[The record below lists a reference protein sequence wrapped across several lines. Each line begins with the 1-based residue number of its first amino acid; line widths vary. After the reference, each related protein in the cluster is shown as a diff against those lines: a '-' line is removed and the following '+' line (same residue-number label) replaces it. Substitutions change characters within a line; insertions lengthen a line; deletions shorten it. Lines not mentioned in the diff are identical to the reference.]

1 MRIDRAG
8 LPFILGAFLPGLSL
22 LLLGWVSWAVPLI
35 ILTMF
40 FVFFFRDP
48 DRQIPTDAKNGNL
61 VVSPADGRIMHAGP
75 VEENNGPNGQWKQV
89 SIFLSPLDVHI
100 NRTPIGGRILD
111 VQYRAGRFLPAY
123 RRDAATE
130 NERTEIRIDHNGQIV
145 VCRQVVGLLARRV
158 VCRLSKGMEVTTGE
172 RLGVMKFGSRM
183 DVFVPHNAHLEVSA
197 GQNVRGGE
205 TVIARLEPVSS
216 LMTAQSSEV
225 NDG

>member
-8 LPFILGAFLPGLSL
+8 LPFILGAFLAGLSL
-22 LLLGWVSWAVPLI
+22 LLLGSAIWASALI
-35 ILTMF
+35 MLTMF

-48 DRQIPTDAKNGNL
+48 DREIPAEAINGDL

-75 VEENNGPNGQWKQV
+75 VEDNNGPSGQWKQI
-89 SIFLSPLDVHI
+89 SIFLSPLNVHV

-183 DVFVPHNAHLEVSA
+183 DVFVPVNSHVEVSI

-205 TVIARLEPVSS
+205 SVIAKLEPVAR
-216 LMTAQSSEV
+216 LPIAQSGEV
-225 NDG
+225 NGG